1 MRHRNRSRWQWCRVR
16 SNTVAENLA
25 LATGRRKNAVARVY
39 LRHGSGKLTVNGHE
53 ANSYFGESD
62 NLFMVNQPL
71 DVLDAQGSFDVIV
84 KVNGG
89 GKAGQAGAIRHG
101 LSRALAKYD
110 ENNYSVL
117 RENGFMTRDPRMVER
132 KKYGQPGARKK
143 FQFSKR

>member
-1 MRHRNRSRWQWCRVR
+1 M
-16 SNTVAENLA
+16 AENLA

-39 LRHGSGKLTVNGHE
+39 LRHGSGSLTVNGHE
-53 ANSYFGESD
+53 ANKYFGESD

-71 DVLDAQGSFDVIV
+71 NVLDAHGSFDVIV
-84 KVNGG
+84 KVQGG

-117 RENGFMTRDPRMVER
+117 RENGFMTRDPRMIER